1 MSHVFMC
8 RKSIP
13 GRGDSKCKGQEAN
26 ACLVILKISKGPR
39 W

>member
-1 MSHVFMC
+1 MSPVFMC

-13 GRGDSKCKGQEAN
+13 GSMCKGQEAN
-26 ACLVILKISKGPR
+26 ACLVILKISKEPG